1 MLAPVGRAPAAG
13 HAPERLSK
21 ALDRLSVIVPVL
33 NDLPDLERIHHRYR
47 AALEPLGRPVE
58 FVYVLGRGAER
69 AATALR
75 ALKDADEPLVA
86 IVLSRWDGEAAALK
100 SGLRHATGG
109 TILTLSA
116 VVQVDPEGLPDLV
129 RALDDCDL
137 VAASR
142 SWPGGA
148 ASGLES
154 SLFHRLIRTLFGQ
167 SFNDLGCRVRVCR
180 RQVLEEVGESSAQ
193 PHFLPLLA
201 ASRGFQVRE
210 VALPG
215 MAGASPNRFRLGS
228 RLRLALDVLALFMVL
243 KFVRRPL
250 RFFGAIGVP
259 ILVLGLL
266 YTGWLAFTK
275 LAFGT
280 ALADRPALIL
290 GVLMIVLGIQVIALG
305 LMGEIIIFASGR
317 RIKDYDVDRIA

>member
-1 MLAPVGRAPAAG
+1 MLALAEDARVTDRP
-13 HAPERLSK
+13 PERLSK
-21 ALDRLSVIVPVL
+21 VEDRLSVIVPVL
-33 NDLPDLERIHHRYR
+33 NDQPDLEQVHHRHR
-47 AALEPLGRPVE
+47 AALEPLGRPIE

-75 ALKDADEPLVA
+75 ALKAADEPLSA

-100 SGLRHATGG
+100 SGLRHATGA
-109 TILTLSA
+109 TILTLPA
-116 VVQVDPEGLPDLV
+116 APQIEAGDLPELVQ
-129 RALDDCDL
+129 ALAECDMA
-137 VAASR
+137 AASR
-142 SWPGGA
+142 TWPGGST
-148 ASGLES
+148 SGLES
-154 SLFHRLIRTLFGQ
+154 SLFHSLIRALFGQ

-180 RQVLEEVGESSAQ
+180 RQVLEEVGDSSAQ

-201 ASRGFQVRE
+201 AARGFRVRE
-210 VALPG
+210 VAVRG
-215 MAGASPNRFRLGS
+215 TAGTSSRFNITS

-259 ILVLGLL
+259 IFVLGVL
-266 YTGWLAFTK
+266 YTGWLAFSK
-275 LAFGT
+275 LAFGV

-317 RIKDYDVDRIA
+317 RIKDYDVERIA

>member
-1 MLAPVGRAPAAG
+1 MADS
-13 HAPERLSK
+13 APERLSK
-21 ALDRLSVIVPVL
+21 AEGRLSVIVPVL
-33 NDLPDLERIHHRYR
+33 NDQPDLEQAHHRYR
-47 AALEPLGRPVE
+47 AALEPLGQPVE

-75 ALKDADEPLVA
+75 ALKDADEPLTA

-100 SGLRHATGG
+100 SGLRYATGT
-109 TILTLSA
+109 TILTLPA
-116 VVQVDPEGLPDLV
+116 APQVEAEDLPDLV
-129 RALDDCDL
+129 QALDGCDMA
-137 VAASR
+137 AASR
-142 SWPGGA
+142 TWPGGST
-148 ASGLES
+148 SGLES
-154 SLFHRLIRTLFGQ
+154 SLFHRLIRALFGQ
-167 SFNDLGCRVRVCR
+167 SFNDLGCRVRACR

-201 ASRGFQVRE
+201 SARGFKVRE
-210 VALPG
+210 VALRG
-215 MAGASPNRFRLGS
+215 TAGASTSLFKLGS

-259 ILVLGLL
+259 ILVLGVL
-266 YTGWLAFTK
+266 YTGWLAFSK
-275 LAFGT
+275 LAFGV

-317 RIKDYDVDRIA
+317 RIKDYDVERIA